1 MDILGEV
8 MERAGG
14 DPNVLGVVLTG
25 SQARGM
31 AGPWSDVDV
40 TVVVEVQDEP
50 WRHDTRTSRLDEVVC
65 TVDGLADTSVHWRR
79 YGFRGAKVLLDR
91 LGGGIAELV
100 GRQATLSGAEAAAHA
115 REMLGA
121 YVNQVYRAVKSYRNG
136 DEDAGRL
143 DAAESV
149 AWLLECVFAMH
160 GRLRPYNKYLQ
171 WELDSFPLPGGWN
184 AALRPGA
191 VAGAAISLFGDVEG
205 LARERGHGDVLDGW
219 GTDIDLIRAFRM
231 AETSALGIV
240 ACSRLPGDEPA
251 PHSMPG
257 TDQAVVPHPSS

>member
-1 MDILGEV
+1 MIGAV
-8 MERAGG
+8 MERARADAG
-14 DPNVLGVVLTG
+14 VLGVVLTG
-25 SQARGM
+25 SQARGT
-31 AGPWSDVDV
+31 AGPRSDVDV
-40 TVVVEVQDEP
+40 TVVVSGQGEP
-50 WRHDTRTSRLDEVVC
+50 WRHDTRTGGLDEVVC

-100 GRQATLSGAEAAAHA
+100 GRQATLTGAEAAAHA
-115 REMLGA
+115 RATLDA
-121 YVNQVYRAVKSYRNG
+121 YVNQVYRAVKSYRDG
-136 DEDAGRL
+136 DVDAGRL

-171 WELDSFPLPGGWN
+171 WELDTFPLPGGWT

-191 VAGAAISLFGDVEG
+191 VAGAGVGLFADVEG

-219 GTDIDLIRAFRM
+219 GSDIGLIRTFRM
-231 AETSALGIV
+231 RPT
-240 ACSRLPGDEPA
+240 
-251 PHSMPG
+251 
-257 TDQAVVPHPSS
+257 